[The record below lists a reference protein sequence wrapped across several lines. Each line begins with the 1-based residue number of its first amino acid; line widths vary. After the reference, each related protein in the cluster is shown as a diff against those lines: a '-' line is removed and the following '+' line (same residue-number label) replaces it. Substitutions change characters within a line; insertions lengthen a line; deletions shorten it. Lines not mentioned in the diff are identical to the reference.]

1 MQADILMQAALVA
14 LEGQQVIAAFIGNF
28 LGDGFLP
35 TGHKWQPTSA
45 PCGYRVNGDNGAAD
59 IQPFQ

>member
-35 TGHKWQPTSA
+35 SGAQVATHGINGHDGS
-45 PCGYRVNGDNGAAD
+45 AD
-59 IQPFQ
+59 IQPLQ